1 MSNEDIKRVTV
12 YFNLK
17 VPSDNKL
24 YSFLANQNDGKRI
37 SPALKQTALERVL
50 EIENN
55 VSCETKSV
63 MQEVE
68 PKETKKKLHLS
79 TEDKNNIEGM
89 FG

>member
-1 MSNEDIKRVTV
+1 MNKNIKRISV
-12 YFNLK
+12 YFNLD
-17 VPSDNKL
+17 VPSDRKL
-24 YSFLANQNDGKRI
+24 YEYLVSQDGGKKVSQILKR
-37 SPALKQTALERVL
+37 TALE
-50 EIENN
+50 N

-63 MQEVE
+63 IQEVE

>member
-17 VPSDNKL
+17 VPPDNKL

-55 VSCETKSV
+55 VSCETKPV
-63 MQEVE
+63 IQEVE
-68 PKETKKKLHLS
+68 PKETKKKLTLS
-79 TEDKNNIEGM
+79 EEEKNDFGDM

>member
-1 MSNEDIKRVTV
+1 MNKNIKRISV
-12 YFNLK
+12 YFNLD
-17 VPSDNKL
+17 VPSDRKL
-24 YSFLANQNDGKRI
+24 YEYLVSQDGGKKVSQILKR
-37 SPALKQTALERVL
+37 TALE
-50 EIENN
+50 N

-63 MQEVE
+63 IQQVK

>member
-1 MSNEDIKRVTV
+1 MNKNVKRISV
-12 YFNLK
+12 YFNLD
-17 VPSDNKL
+17 VPSDRKL
-24 YSFLANQNDGKRI
+24 YEYLVSQDGGKKVSQILKR
-37 SPALKQTALERVL
+37 TALE
-50 EIENN
+50 N

-63 MQEVE
+63 IQEVE